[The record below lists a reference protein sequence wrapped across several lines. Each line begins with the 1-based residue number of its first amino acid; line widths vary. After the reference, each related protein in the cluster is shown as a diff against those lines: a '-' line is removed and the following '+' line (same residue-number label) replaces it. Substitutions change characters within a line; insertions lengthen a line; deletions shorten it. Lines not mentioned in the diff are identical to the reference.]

1 MRYKIAKEHHSLLS
15 ILVLRLENSSSALK
29 NKNSLNLLN
38 NHDILTINIMHV
50 ESYCNEKPRSV
61 YGSNRGKHT
70 SAIREQLCRH
80 TNNSGIKYFL
90 KILQKPRD
98 SLERRD
104 EAGSAA
110 QGAGGLVQFIQAVR
124 QPLLAKPSLLGPE
137 KVSQE
142 LTL

>member
-1 MRYKIAKEHHSLLS
+1 MRYKIAKGHHSLLS
-15 ILVLRLENSSSALK
+15 ILVLRLENSSALK
-29 NKNSLNLLN
+29 NKNSLNLLI
-38 NHDILTINIMHV
+38 NHNISTVNMMHV
-50 ESYCNEKPRSV
+50 ESYCNEKPRRI

-70 SAIREQLCRH
+70 PAIREQLCRH
-80 TNNSGIKYFL
+80 TKNSRIKYFL